1 MRDQKTSATRSDSPA
16 PATRSSHVTLPAGW
30 GTGFPGG
37 RDHAV
42 RVRRPVRHRSAR
54 ATDHSAAEGADHRGT
69 DRSAEDDPL
78 GLYRPESPSASRR
91 PDGTPG
97 SEPELE
103 LEPGLPVA
111 SLTAGAPGTAPAGP
125 TAGTRAAATSRV
137 AETTRAGASPAA
149 TAAGT
154 PAPSP
159 AGPLGDGLGQVRKDV
174 EVVRARSRGLG
185 LRGHEVIAGA
195 GASALATLVTSTLG
209 IGGTAFGSA
218 MTSIVIAIAGA
229 VFAKLLTRDRSRGT
243 GAGTTARSDRSDRS
257 APAARRGR
265 GGVFLRTVGVALA
278 VTLGTGVIGAI
289 ILTNE
294 MGGSVSQ
301 QLINI
306 TSSGYRA
313 REMWD
318 QAWPYLKEA
327 WRAAVR

>member
-54 ATDHSAAEGADHRGT
+54 ATDHSATEGADHRGT

-78 GLYRPESPSASRR
+78 GLYRPESPAASRR
-91 PDGTPG
+91 PDGSPG

-125 TAGTRAAATSRV
+125 AAGTRAAAATRV

-243 GAGTTARSDRSDRS
+243 TARSDRSDRS

>member
-1 MRDQKTSATRSDSPA
+1 M
-16 PATRSSHVTLPAGW
+16 
-30 GTGFPGG
+30 
-37 RDHAV
+37 
-42 RVRRPVRHRSAR
+42 RRPVRHRSAR
-54 ATDHSAAEGADHRGT
+54 AIGHSATEGADHRGT

-78 GLYRPESPSASRR
+78 GLYRPESPAASRR
-91 PDGTPG
+91 PDGSPG